1 MFFNI
6 EFYQRGVTPE
16 DLMAV
21 RTEVLTK
28 LILHKRERITQS
40 LPQLLSQ
47 TGDEKHT
54 AEKIARQARSNKEQ
68 LEGKISALK
77 TERKVVTQAFKQDFP
92 IENLKEEQQ
101 LELSQIIEALS
112 VANAS
117 VEEFNENLEKLSKVV
132 TSLESNSTLSAKL
145 TQSNK
150 ANAAL
155 GELNPS
161 YLVLVQEWNEAE
173 GHRRKLESRFTKL
186 SSSLA
191 ESKTAAEFWQSRLND
206 GFEELLI
213 DAKRV
218 ADGGP
223 SSRQIHRT
231 NRKKNM
237 NRGA

>member
-1 MFFNI
+1 
-6 EFYQRGVTPE
+6 
-16 DLMAV
+16 MAV

-77 TERKVVTQAFKQDFP
+77 MERKVVTQAFKQDFS

>member
-1 MFFNI
+1 
-6 EFYQRGVTPE
+6 
-16 DLMAV
+16 MAV

-77 TERKVVTQAFKQDFP
+77 TERKVVTHAFKQDFP

>member
-6 EFYQRGVTPE
+6 EFYHGGMTPK

-40 LPQLLSQ
+40 LPELISQ

-54 AEKIARQARSNKEQ
+54 AEKMARKARSNKEN
-68 LEGKISALK
+68 LESKITKLK
-77 TERKVVTQAFKQDFP
+77 TERKIVTQGFYDDFSS
-92 IENLKEEQQ
+92 NLATKEQQ
-101 LELSQIIEALS
+101 LELSQLLEALT
-112 VANAS
+112 VVNAS
-117 VEEFNENLEKLSKVV
+117 VEEFNKNLEKLSEIIESV
-132 TSLESNSTLSAKL
+132 ESNDKLSAKL
-145 TQSNK
+145 KQSSK
-150 ANAAL
+150 ANTAL
-155 GELNPS
+155 GELNPD
-161 YLVLVQEWNEAE
+161 YLTSIQEWNEVE
-173 GHRRKLESRFTKL
+173 GKRRKLESRFTKL

-191 ESKTAAEFWQSRLND
+191 ESKNAAEFWQSKLND

-223 SSRQIHRT
+223 SSRQINRT

-237 NRGA
+237 NMGA

>member
-1 MFFNI
+1 
-6 EFYQRGVTPE
+6 
-16 DLMAV
+16 MAV

-77 TERKVVTQAFKQDFP
+77 MERKVVTQAFKQDFP

>member
-6 EFYQRGVTPE
+6 EFYHGGVTPK

-28 LILHKRERITQS
+28 LILHKRERIIQS
-40 LPQLLSQ
+40 LPELISQ

-54 AEKIARQARSNKEQ
+54 AEKIARKARRNKEN
-68 LEGKISALK
+68 LESKITKLK
-77 TERKVVTQAFKQDFP
+77 TERKVVTQGLNDDFS
-92 IENLKEEQQ
+92 ENLTNKEQQ
-101 LELSQIIEALS
+101 LELSQLLEALS
-112 VANAS
+112 VVNSS
-117 VEEFNENLEKLSKVV
+117 VEEFNKNLEKLTEIVESV
-132 TSLESNSTLSAKL
+132 ESNDNFFAKL
-145 TQSNK
+145 KQSSK

-155 GELNPS
+155 GELDPD
-161 YLVLVQEWNEAE
+161 YLTSVQEWNEVE
-173 GHRRKLESRFTKL
+173 GNRRKLESRFTKL
-186 SSSLA
+186 SSSLT

-223 SSRQIHRT
+223 SSRQI
-231 NRKKNM
+231 NRM
-237 NRGA
+237 NRNKNLNKGA

>member
-1 MFFNI
+1 M
-6 EFYQRGVTPE
+6 
-16 DLMAV
+16 
-21 RTEVLTK
+21 
-28 LILHKRERITQS
+28 
-40 LPQLLSQ
+40 
-47 TGDEKHT
+47 
-54 AEKIARQARSNKEQ
+54 
-68 LEGKISALK
+68 
-77 TERKVVTQAFKQDFP
+77 ERKVVTQALKQEFP
-92 IENLKEEQQ
+92 IEHLKKEQQ

-112 VANAS
+112 TADAS
-117 VEEFNENLEKLSKVV
+117 VEEFNENLEKLSEVV
-132 TSLESNSTLSAKL
+132 TLLESNSTLSAKL
-145 TQSNK
+145 IQSNK

-155 GELNPS
+155 GELNPI
-161 YLVLVQEWNEAE
+161 YLTLVQEWNEAE

-186 SSSLA
+186 TSSLA

-206 GFEELLI
+206 GFEELLV

>member
-1 MFFNI
+1 
-6 EFYQRGVTPE
+6 
-16 DLMAV
+16 MAV

-150 ANAAL
+150 ANTAL

>member
-6 EFYQRGVTPE
+6 EFYQRDVTPE

-77 TERKVVTQAFKQDFP
+77 MERKVVTQAFKQDFP

>member
-6 EFYQRGVTPE
+6 EFYHGGVTPK

-40 LPQLLSQ
+40 LPQLISQ

-54 AEKIARQARSNKEQ
+54 AEKMARKARINKEN
-68 LEGKISALK
+68 LESKITNLK
-77 TERKVVTQAFKQDFP
+77 TERKVVTQVFSDELSSNQ
-92 IENLKEEQQ
+92 LKEEQK

-112 VANAS
+112 IVDTS
-117 VEEFNENLEKLSKVV
+117 VQEFNENLDKLSKIVK
-132 TSLESNSTLSAKL
+132 SLANKKISAKL
-145 TQSNK
+145 NQSVK

-155 GELNPS
+155 GDLNPE
-161 YLVLVQEWNEAE
+161 YLTSVQEWNEAE

-191 ESKTAAEFWQSRLND
+191 ESKTAAEFWQSRLED

-231 NRKKNM
+231 KRKKNI
-237 NRGA
+237 NKGA

>member
-1 MFFNI
+1 
-6 EFYQRGVTPE
+6 
-16 DLMAV
+16 
-21 RTEVLTK
+21 

-47 TGDEKHT
+47 TGDQKHT
-54 AEKIARQARSNKEQ
+54 AEKIARQVRSNKEN
-68 LEGKISALK
+68 LESKISALK
-77 TERKVVTQAFKQDFP
+77 MERKVVTQALKQESP
-92 IENLKEEQQ
+92 IEHLKKEQQ

-112 VANAS
+112 IADAS
-117 VEEFNENLEKLSKVV
+117 VEEFNENLEKLSEVV
-132 TSLESNSTLSAKL
+132 TLLESNGPLSAKL
-145 TQSNK
+145 IQSNK
-150 ANAAL
+150 ANTAL
-155 GELNPS
+155 GELNPI
-161 YLVLVQEWNEAE
+161 YLTLVQEWNKAE

-186 SSSLA
+186 TSSLA

-206 GFEELLI
+206 GFEELLV

-237 NRGA
+237 TRGA

>member
-6 EFYQRGVTPE
+6 EFYHGGVTPE

-54 AEKIARQARSNKEQ
+54 AEKIARQARSVKET
-68 LEGKISALK
+68 LESKISALK
-77 TERKVVTQAFKQDFP
+77 MERKVVIQGFQHDFTIDHFK
-92 IENLKEEQQ
+92 KEQQ
-101 LELSQIIEALS
+101 LKLSQIMETLS
-112 VANAS
+112 NANTT
-117 VEEFNENLEKLSKVV
+117 VEEFNENLEKLSEIIAP
-132 TSLESNSTLSAKL
+132 LETKGSFSAKF
-145 TQSNK
+145 TQSSK
-150 ANAAL
+150 ANTAL
-155 GELNPS
+155 GDLDPS
-161 YLVLVQEWNEAE
+161 YLTLVQDWNQAE
-173 GHRRKLESRFTKL
+173 SHRRKLESRFTKL

-191 ESKTAAEFWQSRLND
+191 ESKTAEEFWQSKLDD
-206 GFEELLI
+206 GFEDLLI

>member
-1 MFFNI
+1 
-6 EFYQRGVTPE
+6 
-16 DLMAV
+16 MAV

-40 LPQLLSQ
+40 LPQLISQ

-54 AEKIARQARSNKEQ
+54 AEKMARKARINKEN
-68 LEGKISALK
+68 LESKITNLK
-77 TERKVVTQAFKQDFP
+77 TERKVVTQVFSDELSSNQ
-92 IENLKEEQQ
+92 LKEEQK

-112 VANAS
+112 IVDTS
-117 VEEFNENLEKLSKVV
+117 VQEFNENLDKLSKIVK
-132 TSLESNSTLSAKL
+132 SLANKKISAKL
-145 TQSNK
+145 NQSVK

-155 GELNPS
+155 GDLNPE
-161 YLVLVQEWNEAE
+161 YLTSVQEWNEAE

-191 ESKTAAEFWQSRLND
+191 ESKTAAEFWQSRLED

-237 NRGA
+237 NKGA

>member
-1 MFFNI
+1 
-6 EFYQRGVTPE
+6 
-16 DLMAV
+16 MAV

-47 TGDEKHT
+47 TGDQKHT
-54 AEKIARQARSNKEQ
+54 AEKIARQVRSNKEN
-68 LEGKISALK
+68 LESKISALK
-77 TERKVVTQAFKQDFP
+77 MERKVVTQALKQESP
-92 IENLKEEQQ
+92 IEHLKKEQR

-112 VANAS
+112 IADAS
-117 VEEFNENLEKLSKVV
+117 VEEFNENLEKLSEVV
-132 TSLESNSTLSAKL
+132 TLLESNGPLSAKL
-145 TQSNK
+145 IQSNK
-150 ANAAL
+150 ANTAL
-155 GELNPS
+155 GELNPI
-161 YLVLVQEWNEAE
+161 YLTLVQEWNKAE

-186 SSSLA
+186 TSSLA

-206 GFEELLI
+206 GFEELLV

-237 NRGA
+237 TRGA

>member
-1 MFFNI
+1 
-6 EFYQRGVTPE
+6 
-16 DLMAV
+16 MAV

-77 TERKVVTQAFKQDFP
+77 MERKVVTQAFKQDFP

-150 ANAAL
+150 ANTAL

>member
-1 MFFNI
+1 
-6 EFYQRGVTPE
+6 
-16 DLMAV
+16 MAV

-54 AEKIARQARSNKEQ
+54 AEKIARQVRSNKEN
-68 LEGKISALK
+68 LESKISALK
-77 TERKVVTQAFKQDFP
+77 MERKVVTHTLKQESP
-92 IENLKEEQQ
+92 IEHLQKEQQ

-112 VANAS
+112 IADAS
-117 VEEFNENLEKLSKVV
+117 VEEFNENLEKLSEVV
-132 TSLESNSTLSAKL
+132 TLLESNGPLSAKL
-145 TQSNK
+145 IQSNK
-150 ANAAL
+150 ANNAL
-155 GELNPS
+155 GELNRI
-161 YLVLVQEWNEAE
+161 YLTLVQEWNEVE

-186 SSSLA
+186 TSSLA

-206 GFEELLI
+206 GFEELLV

>member
-6 EFYQRGVTPE
+6 EFYHRGVTPE

-54 AEKIARQARSNKEQ
+54 AEKIARQVRSNKEN
-68 LEGKISALK
+68 LESKISALK
-77 TERKVVTQAFKQDFP
+77 MERKVVTQALKQESP
-92 IENLKEEQQ
+92 IEHLQKEQQ

-112 VANAS
+112 IANAS
-117 VEEFNENLEKLSKVV
+117 VEEFNENLEKLSEVV
-132 TSLESNSTLSAKL
+132 TLLESNGPLSAKL
-145 TQSNK
+145 IQSNK
-150 ANAAL
+150 ANNAL
-155 GELNPS
+155 GELNRI
-161 YLVLVQEWNEAE
+161 YLTLVQEWNEVE

-186 SSSLA
+186 TSSLA

-206 GFEELLI
+206 GFEELLV

>member
-6 EFYQRGVTPE
+6 EFYRGGMTPE

-28 LILHKRERITQS
+28 LILHKRERIMQS
-40 LPQLLSQ
+40 LPELISK

-54 AEKIARQARSNKEQ
+54 AEKIARKARSNKEN
-68 LEGKISALK
+68 LESKITKLK
-77 TERKVVTQAFKQDFP
+77 TERKVVTQGFNDEFSS
-92 IENLKEEQQ
+92 NLVNKEQH
-101 LELSQIIEALS
+101 LELSQLLEALS
-112 VANAS
+112 VVNAN
-117 VEEFNENLEKLSKVV
+117 VEEFNKNLEKLSKIV
-132 TSLESNSTLSAKL
+132 ESVESTDKISAKL
-145 TQSNK
+145 KQSSK

-155 GELNPS
+155 GELNPD
-161 YLVLVQEWNEAE
+161 YLTSVKEWNEVEAK
-173 GHRRKLESRFTKL
+173 RRKLESRFTKL

-191 ESKTAAEFWQSRLND
+191 ESKTAAEFWQSRLSD

-218 ADGGP
+218 AEGGP
-223 SSRQIHRT
+223 SSRQINRT

-237 NRGA
+237 NMGA

>member
-6 EFYQRGVTPE
+6 EFYHGGVTPE
-16 DLMAV
+16 DLMTV

-54 AEKIARQARSNKEQ
+54 AEKIARQARNNKEN
-68 LEGKISALK
+68 LESKITALK
-77 TERKVVTQAFKQDFP
+77 IERKIVTQAFKQDFP
-92 IENLKEEQQ
+92 IEHLKEDQQ

-112 VANAS
+112 IANAS
-117 VEEFNENLEKLSKVV
+117 VEEFNENLEKLSEVF
-132 TSLESNSTLSAKL
+132 TSLELSGTLSAKI

-150 ANAAL
+150 ANTAL
-155 GELNPS
+155 GELNPGYS
-161 YLVLVQEWNEAE
+161 ALLQEWNEAE

>member
-1 MFFNI
+1 
-6 EFYQRGVTPE
+6 
-16 DLMAV
+16 MAV

>member
-1 MFFNI
+1 
-6 EFYQRGVTPE
+6 
-16 DLMAV
+16 MAV

-77 TERKVVTQAFKQDFP
+77 MERKVVTQAFKQDFS

-150 ANAAL
+150 ANTAL

>member
-1 MFFNI
+1 
-6 EFYQRGVTPE
+6 
-16 DLMAV
+16 MAV

-47 TGDEKHT
+47 TGDQKHT
-54 AEKIARQARSNKEQ
+54 AEKIARQVRSNKEN
-68 LEGKISALK
+68 LESKISALK
-77 TERKVVTQAFKQDFP
+77 MERKVVTQALKQESP
-92 IENLKEEQQ
+92 IEHLKKEQQ

-112 VANAS
+112 IADAS
-117 VEEFNENLEKLSKVV
+117 VEEFNENLEKLSEVV
-132 TSLESNSTLSAKL
+132 TLLESNSPLSAKL
-145 TQSNK
+145 IQSNK
-150 ANAAL
+150 ANTAL
-155 GELNPS
+155 GELNPI
-161 YLVLVQEWNEAE
+161 YLTLVQEWNKAE

-186 SSSLA
+186 TSSLA

-206 GFEELLI
+206 GFEELLV

-237 NRGA
+237 TRGA

>member
-6 EFYQRGVTPE
+6 EFYHGGVTPK

-28 LILHKRERITQS
+28 LILHKRERIIQS
-40 LPQLLSQ
+40 LPELISQ

-54 AEKIARQARSNKEQ
+54 AEKIARKARRNKEN
-68 LEGKISALK
+68 LESKITKLK
-77 TERKVVTQAFKQDFP
+77 TERKVVTQGLNDDFS
-92 IENLKEEQQ
+92 ENLTNKEQQ
-101 LELSQIIEALS
+101 LELSQLLEALS
-112 VANAS
+112 VVNSS
-117 VEEFNENLEKLSKVV
+117 VEEFNKNLEKLTEIVESV
-132 TSLESNSTLSAKL
+132 ESNDNFFAKL
-145 TQSNK
+145 KQSSK

-155 GELNPS
+155 GELNPD
-161 YLVLVQEWNEAE
+161 YLTSVQEWNEVE
-173 GHRRKLESRFTKL
+173 GNRRKLESRFTKL
-186 SSSLA
+186 SSSLT

-223 SSRQIHRT
+223 SSRQI
-231 NRKKNM
+231 NRM
-237 NRGA
+237 NRNKNLNKGA

>member
-6 EFYQRGVTPE
+6 EFYHQGVTPE

-77 TERKVVTQAFKQDFP
+77 MERKVVTQAFKQDFP

-150 ANAAL
+150 ANTAL

>member
-6 EFYQRGVTPE
+6 EFYHGGVTPK

-28 LILHKRERITQS
+28 LILHKRERIIQS
-40 LPQLLSQ
+40 LPELISQ

-54 AEKIARQARSNKEQ
+54 AEKIARKARRNKEN
-68 LEGKISALK
+68 LESKITKLK
-77 TERKVVTQAFKQDFP
+77 TERKVVTQGLNDDFS
-92 IENLKEEQQ
+92 ENLTNKEQQ
-101 LELSQIIEALS
+101 LKLSQLLEALS
-112 VANAS
+112 VVNSS
-117 VEEFNENLEKLSKVV
+117 VEEFNKNLEKLTEIVESV
-132 TSLESNSTLSAKL
+132 ESNDNFFAKL
-145 TQSNK
+145 KQSSK

-155 GELNPS
+155 GELDPD
-161 YLVLVQEWNEAE
+161 YLTSVQEWNEVE
-173 GHRRKLESRFTKL
+173 GNRRKLESRFTKL
-186 SSSLA
+186 SSSLT

-223 SSRQIHRT
+223 SSRQI
-231 NRKKNM
+231 NRM
-237 NRGA
+237 NRNKNLNKGA

>member
-6 EFYQRGVTPE
+6 EFYHGGMTPE

-28 LILHKRERITQS
+28 LILHKRERIIQS
-40 LPQLLSQ
+40 LPELISQ

-54 AEKIARQARSNKEQ
+54 AEKIARKARRNKEN
-68 LEGKISALK
+68 LESKITKLK
-77 TERKVVTQAFKQDFP
+77 TERKVVTQGLNDDFS
-92 IENLKEEQQ
+92 ENLTNKEQQ
-101 LELSQIIEALS
+101 LELSQLLEALS
-112 VANAS
+112 VVNSS
-117 VEEFNENLEKLSKVV
+117 VEDFNKNLEKLTEIVESV
-132 TSLESNSTLSAKL
+132 ESNDNFFAKL
-145 TQSNK
+145 KQSSE

-155 GELNPS
+155 GELDPD
-161 YLVLVQEWNEAE
+161 YLTSVQEWNEVE
-173 GHRRKLESRFTKL
+173 GNRRKLESRFTKL
-186 SSSLA
+186 SSSLT

-223 SSRQIHRT
+223 SSRQI
-231 NRKKNM
+231 NRM
-237 NRGA
+237 NRNKNLNKGA

>member
-6 EFYQRGVTPE
+6 EFYPRGVTPE

>member
-1 MFFNI
+1 
-6 EFYQRGVTPE
+6 
-16 DLMAV
+16 MAV

-54 AEKIARQARSNKEQ
+54 AEKIARQARNNKEN
-68 LEGKISALK
+68 LESKITALK
-77 TERKVVTQAFKQDFP
+77 IERKIVTQAFKQDFP
-92 IENLKEEQQ
+92 IEQLKEEQQ

-112 VANAS
+112 IANAS
-117 VEEFNENLEKLSKVV
+117 VEEFNENLEKLSEVV
-132 TSLESNSTLSAKL
+132 TSLELNGTLSAKI

-150 ANAAL
+150 ANTAL
-155 GELNPS
+155 GELNPGYS
-161 YLVLVQEWNEAE
+161 ALLQEWNEAE